1 MVRCLKYLVTEMFQE
16 SEIAHVVE
24 TIEVRARAG
33 TLGMGLSASF
43 LAQDQLNNDRPPAFK
58 TLFCRIACTDD
69 VHEVKIVAVPN

>member
-33 TLGMGLSASF
+33 TLGTGLGVSF
-43 LAQDQLNNDRPPAFK
+43 LAQDKINNDRPPAFK
-58 TLFCRIACTDD
+58 TLFYGIACTDN
-69 VHEVKIVAVPN
+69 VQEVKIVAVPN